1 LLLFAVFVLSVY
13 GLANGATV
21 LKARLLT
28 RAVLGRIPIVGKGV
42 SRCPACFAFWAGG
55 ALSLALTVSPAS
67 QVCPNRWAAAILDG
81 LVASGTTWLLHVTQE
96 RLRHGVPEP
105 D

>member
-1 LLLFAVFVLSVY
+1 MLLLVVFVLSVY

-28 RAVLGRIPIVGKGV
+28 RAVLGWIPVFGYGV
-42 SRCPACFAFWAGG
+42 SRCPACFAFWAGV
-55 ALSLALTVSPAS
+55 AVSLLAISPSA
-67 QVCPNRWAAAILDG
+67 QVCQSRWIAPVLDG
-81 LVASGTTWLLHVTQE
+81 LIASGCSWLLHVTQE
-96 RLRHGVPEP
+96 RLRYGVPEP

>member
-1 LLLFAVFVLSVY
+1 MFKLLIFVLAVY

-21 LKARLLT
+21 LKARVLT
-28 RAVLGRIPIVGKGV
+28 RTVLGWIPIFGRGV
-42 SRCPACFAFWAGG
+42 SRCPACFAFWAGALLSLI
-55 ALSLALTVSPAS
+55 ALSPAA
-67 QVCPNRWAAAILDG
+67 QVCSNRWVALVLDG
-81 LVASGTTWLLHVTQE
+81 LIASGCSWLLHVTQE